1 MVNQC
6 RQMMINFHILQTQ
19 QRGEMQVKCFSISSK
34 NANLRLFGSGKQIG
48 VSMLTQR
55 ERRASVQLIS
65 IHWNSPKEHQSAHG
79 APLERCS
86 REIVT
91 WLSYWIGIESC
102 HRRKGGHCT
111 VTSGAHPNENT
122 RALLSEQKWSRPS
135 QPIIQW
141 NHFIHKIKDET
152 IPSKHI
158 FKQKHVK
165 SSLRSY
171 LNINCYLY
179 LFTYF

>member
-1 MVNQC
+1 
-6 RQMMINFHILQTQ
+6 
-19 QRGEMQVKCFSISSK
+19 
-34 NANLRLFGSGKQIG
+34 
-48 VSMLTQR
+48 MLTQR
-55 ERRASVQLIS
+55 ERRASVQLIC
-65 IHWNSPKEHQSAHG
+65 IHWNSPNKHQSA
-79 APLERCS
+79 CS
-86 REIVT
+86 AFSGEMLYRGCHLAEMLGSDRI
-91 WLSYWIGIESC
+91 C
-102 HRRKGGHCT
+102 RRAHRRKCEHCA
-111 VTSGAHPNENT
+111 VTFGAHQNGGT
-122 RALLSEQKWSRPS
+122 GALLSEQEWSRPS
-135 QPIIQW
+135 QLNIQW